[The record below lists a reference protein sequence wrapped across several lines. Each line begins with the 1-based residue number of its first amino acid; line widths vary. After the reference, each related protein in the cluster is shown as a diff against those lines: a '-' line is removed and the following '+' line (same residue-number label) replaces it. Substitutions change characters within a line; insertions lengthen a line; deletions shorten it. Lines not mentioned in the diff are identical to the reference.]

1 MVGEYIRTGHFWKLS
16 IIALLALFLLV
27 TAWSL
32 VRAVRGVSR
41 VVDADYYRHG
51 LDYNRER
58 HGVAVA
64 ERRGWHM
71 QSAFD
76 DGRLTV
82 KVADGS
88 GAPVGGGVMTLNLA
102 APVAPGNGPTLQV
115 SLLVE
120 GRPGVYSA
128 GLQLSRGDE
137 LRGTLVFARGDAAMT
152 GKVVVL
158 N

>member
-1 MVGEYIRTGHFWKLS
+1 MVRTGHFWKLS

-41 VVDADYYRHG
+41 VVDSDYYRHG
-51 LDYNRER
+51 LDYNKER
-58 HGVAVA
+58 QGGVVA
-64 ERRGWHM
+64 ERSGWRM
-71 QSAFD
+71 QSVFAE
-76 DGRLTV
+76 GRLTV
-82 KVADGS
+82 RVADRS
-88 GAPVGGGVMTLNLA
+88 GAPVRGGVMTLKLA
-102 APVAPGNGPTLQV
+102 APFAPGKGPL
-115 SLLVE
+115 LLVE

-128 GLQLSRGDE
+128 GLLLVRGDE
-137 LRGTLVFARGDAAMT
+137 LRGDIVFTRGDAVMT

>member
-1 MVGEYIRTGHFWKLS
+1 MVRTGHFWKLS
-16 IIALLALFLLV
+16 IIALLALFLLG

-41 VVDADYYRHG
+41 VVDSDYYNHG
-51 LDYNRER
+51 LDYDKER
-58 HGVAVA
+58 QGGAVA
-64 ERRGWHM
+64 ERRGWRM
-71 QSAFD
+71 QSAFAE
-76 DGRLTV
+76 GRLTV
-82 KVADGS
+82 RVADRS

-102 APVAPGNGPTLQV
+102 APVAPGNGPLLPV
-115 SLLVE
+115 SVLVE

-128 GLQLSRGDE
+128 GLLLARGNE
-137 LRGTLVFARGDAAMT
+137 LRGTLVFTRGDAGMT